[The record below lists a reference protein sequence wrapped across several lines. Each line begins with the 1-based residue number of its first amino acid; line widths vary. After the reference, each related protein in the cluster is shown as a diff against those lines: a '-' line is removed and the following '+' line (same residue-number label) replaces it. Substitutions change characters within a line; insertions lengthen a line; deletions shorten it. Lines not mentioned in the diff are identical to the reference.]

1 MYGGDPKIFS
11 YHEREIKF
19 WLHQVRSIRA
29 CGEAHQV
36 RCVLACH
43 CKLDSAILVTDI
55 TL

>member
-43 CKLDSAILVTDI
+43 CKLESAILVTDI